1 MKILIKESQYNLLL
15 EQNNPNIVK
24 AYNEIVKGAKFPL
37 GTAKDVILKAFDYIK
52 NSSEFHTLRSMFKD
66 KKTGYSSFEEMIN
79 EEYDRFDYDDII
91 KLQKKLYSI
100 GVVLDFER
108 GENRL
113 GSPLFFGNVKITY
126 DTNFKNIENVV
137 KVNNKCTS
145 KYPPLLKQ
153 AQDYWRKWL
162 SSPITKQKF
171 KKNWNVQPKND
182 TVGGKKVDDIFE
194 EYFDCI
200 DSLKLV
206 FYDNTMR
213 HPPGYNEII
222 LSKAKSAYA
231 FVTRTTPE
239 NVYVNCSMDDD
250 DALETLIHEIRHLLY
265 EIKPLNPSINI
276 SNVFIKPGDKKIG
289 PKDVLGVLKNN
300 STTDSQYDTN
310 SDNSEN
316 IKLNGK
322 ILGLPWTD
330 ISFWDLSVKVEIR
343 RRIKNNNDLGYICRE
358 TEKASNIQ
366 SIRNLFGIKPG
377 QNITPEMLKPY
388 INNEKHNTD
397 VSWLLLCWAS
407 NGFKDI
413 RLFLSDINKLAF
425 QDTKPTD
432 NTRPV

>member
-24 AYNEIVKGAKFPL
+24 AYNEIIKGAKFPL
-37 GTAKDVILKAFDYIK
+37 GTAKDAILKAFDYIK

-91 KLQKKLYSI
+91 KLQEKLYSI
-100 GVVLDFER
+100 GVGLHFRR
-108 GENRL
+108 GENNFGVPFFL
-113 GSPLFFGNVKITY
+113 GNTVITY
-126 DTNFKNIENVV
+126 DTNFRNRKNEV

-171 KKNWNVQPKND
+171 RTNWNVQPKYD
-182 TVGGKKVDDIFE
+182 MVDGKKVDDIFE
-194 EYFDCI
+194 EYIDCI

-206 FYDNTMR
+206 FYDNTMI
-213 HPPGYNEII
+213 HPPGVSEIDVDDQKTA
-222 LSKAKSAYA
+222 LA
-231 FVTRTTPE
+231 FVSNATPE
-239 NVYVNCSMDDD
+239 NIYVNCSLNDDD
-250 DALETLIHEIRHLLY
+250 PLGSMIHEIQHLLY
-265 EIKPLNPSINI
+265 DIKPLNPSIDI
-276 SNVFIKPGDKKIG
+276 SNVFIKPGDKRMG
-289 PKDVLGVLKNN
+289 PKDVLGTSKNN
-300 STTDSQYDTN
+300 N
-310 SDNSEN
+310 LMIN
-316 IKLNGK
+316 IKNIEINGK
-322 ILGLPWTD
+322 ILNLQAYD
-330 ISFWDLSVKVEIR
+330 IASWGIQANNKIKTR
-343 RRIKNNNDLGYICRE
+343 TKNNDDPGYICRE

-388 INNEKHNTD
+388 IKGEKYHTD

-413 RLFLSDINKLAF
+413 RLFLADINKLAF

-432 NTRPV
+432 NTRLV